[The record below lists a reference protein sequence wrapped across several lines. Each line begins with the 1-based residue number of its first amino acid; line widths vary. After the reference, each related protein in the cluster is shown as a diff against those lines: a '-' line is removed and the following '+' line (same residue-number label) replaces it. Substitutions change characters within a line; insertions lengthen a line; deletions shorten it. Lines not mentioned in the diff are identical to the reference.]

1 MKNRNVFIL
10 GLTVVWLVIAF
21 CALGPALVKTLPK
34 IVQPG
39 SSLHELKIMSPDGK
53 DYWVLM
59 QNQDISDIGIGC
71 GK

>member
-1 MKNRNVFIL
+1 LPGGWVASL
-10 GLTVVWLVIAF
+10 WLERP
-21 CALGPALVKTLPK
+21 G
-34 IVQPG
+34 G